1 MHCNACYNVI
11 QHGRLIRM
19 YVLCTYFLNLP
30 SLKNFY
36 PITRLSAYYYHYQPI
51 VQYHVKKSFLSPSP
65 FPLDFGF
72 GIWDLDLGLDL
83 GLTILCYGFSFLLNL
98 QSLGNCR
105 NRPIF
110 FPFRLGSGVWAGPD
124 FCSRCR
130 YDYLTFLD

>member
-72 GIWDLDLGLDL
+72 GIWDLDLGPGFGIWISDLDL
-83 GLTILCYGFSFLLNL
+83 GLDLSLTIKFN
-98 QSLGNCR
+98 
-105 NRPIF
+105 PIKF
-110 FPFRLGSGVWAGPD
+110 QACILKQLETKKPNNNTHAS
-124 FCSRCR
+124 
-130 YDYLTFLD
+130 